1 MVGGALYELV
11 ETHAHLE
18 EVEDLD
24 QARVEKAGVTTIT
37 MSSYCQ
43 TNR

>member
-11 ETHAHLE
+11 DTHAHLE

-24 QARVEKAGVTTIT
+24 QARVDECDNRFFPRR
-37 MSSYCQ
+37 SSEES
-43 TNR
+43 